1 MNKSI
6 FTAPKSLDELKTALS
21 KKTHNTY
28 IVAGGTDLAVGMNK
42 NKIYDFSLID
52 ITKIKELKK
61 IEYKDDLIEI
71 GSCVRMVDLEN
82 NEIINKYVPSLSK
95 AASSIGSTQIRNLAT
110 IGGNIANA
118 AQCADTVAV
127 LFAFDAEAEIMNSKG
142 EIRKELVYNIIQGIG
157 QTSIKKDEVIIK
169 ILLKGQKTNEFS
181 SFSKIGAR
189 KAVTISKINACI
201 KLRLED
207 NIIVDSRVY
216 IGSIGVK
223 AVRSL
228 LIEDALN
235 KNVLNKDLKEKIL
248 ELGSKQV
255 LDSIPKRKSKEYKK
269 IAVKG
274 ILDDIFSDIEKRRA
288 LNG

>member
-71 GSCVRMVDLEN
+71 GSCVRMVDLED

-95 AASSIGSTQIRNLAT
+95 AASCIGSTQIRNLAT

-127 LFAFDAEAEIMNSKG
+127 LFAFDAEVEIINSIG
-142 EIRKELVYNIIQGIG
+142 EIRKELVYDVIQGIG
-157 QTSIKKDEVIIK
+157 QTTLKDDEVIIK
-169 ILLKGQKTNEFS
+169 VIVKGQEANEYS

-189 KAVTISKINACI
+189 KTVTISKINACI
-201 KLRLED
+201 KLALND
-207 NIIVDSRVY
+207 NKITDSRVY

-228 LIEDALN
+228 LIENALN
-235 KNVLNKDLKEKIL
+235 NKVFNEELKEKIL

-255 LDSIPKRKSKEYKK
+255 LDSIPKRKSKDYKK

-274 ILDDIFSDIEKRRA
+274 ILDDIFCDIEKRRN
-288 LNG
+288 LDE

>member
-71 GSCVRMVDLEN
+71 GSCVRMVDLED

-95 AASSIGSTQIRNLAT
+95 AASCIGSTQIRNLAT

-127 LFAFDAEAEIMNSKG
+127 LFAFDAEVEIINSIG
-142 EIRKELVYNIIQGIG
+142 EIRKELVYDVIQGIG
-157 QTSIKKDEVIIK
+157 QTTLKDDEVIIK
-169 ILLKGQKTNEFS
+169 VIVKGQEANEYS

-189 KAVTISKINACI
+189 KTVTISKINACI
-201 KLRLED
+201 KLALND
-207 NIIVDSRVY
+207 NKITYSRVY

-228 LIEDALN
+228 LIENALN
-235 KNVLNKDLKEKIL
+235 NKVFNEELKEKIL

-255 LDSIPKRKSKEYKK
+255 LDSIPKRKSKDYKK

-274 ILDDIFSDIEKRRA
+274 ILDDIFCDIEKRRN
-288 LNG
+288 LDE